1 MHGIFIF
8 CIVYFCIFYVFVW
21 HVPHPLVTLIKFGT
35 LECILYVYVYTFQA
49 SDDHIQQFSRL
60 LQLSV
65 EDYMNETKS
74 ALSTHGGSTDYTYLV
89 KDGQFVWKKLD
100 QCSRVRMKYGY
111 IQLEE
116 VRCNVCLMAVD
127 VCWDGRA
134 FDLKFFRNLCIDTIL
149 GDTWTHG

>member
-1 MHGIFIF
+1 M
-8 CIVYFCIFYVFVW
+8 CIYV
-21 HVPHPLVTLIKFGT
+21 HT
-35 LECILYVYVYTFQA
+35 YVCAFQA
-49 SDDHIQQFSRL
+49 SDDHVQQFSRL

-74 ALSTHGGSTDYTYLV
+74 ALSTHGGSTDYTYQV

-134 FDLKFFRNLCIDTIL
+134 FDLKFFQNLCFDTIL
-149 GDTWTHG
+149 GDT